1 MLRLAA
7 CSLFFW
13 PRGRGTGDMWQ
24 LFFATVLT
32 VLFHFGQCEN
42 YSLVVTPNVVVV
54 QKTMDYVW
62 LTCGKKTEEGHEE
75 NVERPACHHYLWCQ
89 IHWYKDERRLCNSAK
104 YNMTKE
110 KLRIGYPLTGVDS
123 GVYSCAC
130 CFCTCTANLSASAT
144 LWVPPDVTASPNQ
157 SLTIGHTGVLSCN
170 LSGIITKIFWYKNG
184 RYITK
189 WKTGARW
196 KGNYFPY
203 GNGSLAI
210 RDVSLDSDG
219 YYDCVAMNK
228 AGKNSARIYIELKW
242 PQSVAQKTSKCPKV
256 LGPAS
261 EEAHFDRETREPRG
275 LESKLVV
282 QDIIAEE
289 VYWTEEEKQRKIHSP
304 VTLEVSHT
312 CVSSESGERLYLDC
326 RVVGYPVPI
335 IYWSKAIAE
344 EHSLKQRNHEVTD
357 LKKLS

>member
-1 MLRLAA
+1 MAQYNTIDRMYDIWYIIL
-7 CSLFFW
+7 
-13 PRGRGTGDMWQ
+13 
-24 LFFATVLT
+24 
-32 VLFHFGQCEN
+32 
-42 YSLVVTPNVVVV
+42 
-54 QKTMDYVW
+54 K
-62 LTCGKKTEEGHEE
+62 
-75 NVERPACHHYLWCQ
+75 

-289 VYWTEEEKQRKIHSP
+289 VYWTEEEKQKMLEVELEALDALLGNRVNNRERKLRCGTKAIQGRLKDYVFFLGKIHSP

-335 IYWSKAIAE
+335 IYWSKI
-344 EHSLKQRNHEVTD
+344 
-357 LKKLS
+357 